1 MNKDL
6 PIFIKITRKIS
17 DKIKHLSLFLA
28 GMFLLINIIDII
40 FSVISRYFFSSSI
53 VWTEELARFTLIYA
67 VMFGGVAA
75 LSYGEHVSITI
86 VVEKRPSAL
95 RKTINFIRHILIIG
109 VLIFM
114 TYMGFNYTGNA
125 WRFTTLAMG
134 IPKAIPLMSIPI
146 GMGLMLFQYLL
157 ILINKFYEQ

>member
-40 FSVISRYFFSSSI
+40 FSVISRYFFNSSL
-53 VWTEELARFTLIYA
+53 VWTEELARFTLIWA

-75 LSYGEHVSITI
+75 MSYGEHVSITI
-86 VVEKRPSAL
+86 VVEKLPNYLS
-95 RKTINFIRHILIIG
+95 KIVNFVRHIIIIA

-114 TYMGFNYTGNA
+114 TYMGFEYTSNA

-134 IPKAIPLMSIPI
+134 IPKAIPLMAIPI
-146 GMGLMLFQYLL
+146 GMGLMLIQYIL
-157 ILINKFYEQ
+157 ILISSIGQK